1 MLSFDPPRFSK
12 NIYSFQNV
20 FVQNFQIIKMLWYNS
35 KILENFLQ
43 YLVEEGQVLGYSMH
57 LVNGAGHSTSLKTQ
71 RKCVISS
78 SGISCLWDL
87 KMDCRGAPGR
97 TLLPFR
103 SMDLDKGRKG
113 YGFPKVLASL
123 PQRKSIPQN
132 NFCPYLREQSIIYGF
147 PKVLASLPQRKSFPQ
162 NNFRPYLRELSIIY
176 GFPKV
181 SASLPQRKS
190 FFHKT
195 IFALILE
202 QSIIYSR
209 TYHTLHMSNI

>member
-1 MLSFDPPRFSK
+1 
-12 NIYSFQNV
+12 
-20 FVQNFQIIKMLWYNS
+20 
-35 KILENFLQ
+35 
-43 YLVEEGQVLGYSMH
+43 
-57 LVNGAGHSTSLKTQ
+57 
-71 RKCVISS
+71 
-78 SGISCLWDL
+78 
-87 KMDCRGAPGR
+87 MDCRGAPGR

-176 GFPKV
+176 GFPNV

-190 FFHKT
+190 FHET

-202 QSIIYSR
+202 QSNIYSR
-209 TYHTLHMSNI
+209 TYRT